1 LPFSFSVERRIIAF
15 SVALCLR
22 LQVLLHLQLVHLPE
36 ELLEQFATLRADAL
50 FQLIHNFFG
59 REPAIKGT
67 CRIDIPLD
75 DTRTSRAL
83 PAPLPANFG
92 VGIMRCVSDAWRA
105 AAEPGTP

>member
-67 CRIDIPLD
+67 CRIDLMI
-75 DTRTSRAL
+75 RA
-83 PAPLPANFG
+83 PRAPCQRHCRRISA
-92 VGIMRCVSDAWRA
+92 SA
-105 AAEPGTP
+105 

>member
-59 REPAIKGT
+59 RERFSRMNSHSAGHRRARKQGD
-67 CRIDIPLD
+67 CWHADI
-75 DTRTSRAL
+75 
-83 PAPLPANFG
+83 
-92 VGIMRCVSDAWRA
+92 
-105 AAEPGTP
+105 TP